1 MIDRGEKSAKPPEL
15 ILLDIM
21 MPNMDGFTVC
31 KQIKAS
37 SDTRDIP
44 VIFISSLS
52 DVDNI
57 VKSFAV
63 GGLDYITKPFHFEEV
78 HARVKT
84 HLELRRAKAE
94 VQVLLSKTLVGSVKF
109 MMDLLELTQPSLV
122 ARSNRLRRYAKDAV
136 AYLKI
141 PAQEA
146 WCIELATM
154 LMHIGCV
161 MLPEDIA
168 QKNISGK
175 VMTEEEQQLFEA
187 QIMAGTELIA
197 HIPRLDKVAELIRSC
212 HGMSMKSINIDS
224 VDKNAVL
231 LKAIVEFDRLLLQ
244 GITPLRAVNKLTVEI
259 INCPKEIFEALLAVS
274 R

>member
-44 VIFISSLS
+44 VIFISALS

-63 GGLDYITKPFHFEEV
+63 GGLDYITKPLHFEEV

-141 PAQEA
+141 PAQE

-168 QKNISGK
+168 KKNISGK
-175 VMTEEEQQLFEA
+175 M
-187 QIMAGTELIA
+187 
-197 HIPRLDKVAELIRSC
+197 
-212 HGMSMKSINIDS
+212 MKTN
-224 VDKNAVL
+224 
-231 LKAIVEFDRLLLQ
+231 
-244 GITPLRAVNKLTVEI
+244 RA
-259 INCPKEIFEALLAVS
+259 
-274 R
+274 